1 MSFSDSTRP
10 DGRLVTTAAIVHRRL
25 STLRPKLA
33 FDPALKKSAFPR
45 WQQKVRLKLR
55 ELLGLPA
62 KLPAMPRAKRLS
74 DEPRDGYRLQRWEIY
89 PEPGVALP
97 LLVLVPESAVPGVVR
112 SMKGSGSRFPL
123 VMCFPGSEHPKERLA
138 GEPTEYKG
146 GERFLAREDMARQL
160 VRRGFVAVAM
170 DNLGTCELLDPRAKH
185 WMRQSLHLMW
195 MGTSYEGMAM
205 LHRLQAMRFAC
216 ALECVD
222 AKRVAVCGHSLGAK
236 PALMLG
242 VLGPLYAS
250 QGVGVPRAVVW
261 NDFLGPWRR
270 QMTVRNVDAFAPW
283 HIVPGMIGW
292 MDYMDL
298 HCAVAPT
305 PLLVTEGGR
314 SEDIELVRAA
324 HRLAGSPR
332 GFEISYMPNFRKA
345 SARKWD
351 RKPVPDPMPEGEYG
365 KYHNFDGDHYFKG
378 DVAVPWLERVMKA

>member
-10 DGRLVTTAAIVHRRL
+10 DGRLVATAAIVHQRL

-33 FDPALKKSAFPR
+33 FDPAMKASAFPR
-45 WQQKVRLKLR
+45 WRAKVRLKLR

-62 KLPAMPRAKRLS
+62 KLPAMPAAKRLS

-97 LLVLVPESAVPGVVR
+97 LLVLVPEPNPASA
-112 SMKGSGSRFPL
+112 KKSRAGTAGRPL
-123 VMCFPGSEHPKERLA
+123 VMCFPGSDHPKELLA
-138 GEPTEYKG
+138 GEPTSHKG
-146 GERFLAREDMARQL
+146 GEAFRERNDMARQL
-160 VRRGFVAVAM
+160 VKRGFVAVAM
-170 DNLGTCELLDPRAKH
+170 DNPGTCELLDPRAKH

-195 MGTSYEGMAM
+195 MGSSYESLTM
-205 LHRLQAMRFAC
+205 LHRLQALRFAC
-216 ALECVD
+216 ALESVD
-222 AKRVAVCGHSLGAK
+222 RRRVSACGHSLGAK
-236 PALMLG
+236 SALMLG
-242 VLGPLYAS
+242 VLAPLYAG
-250 QGVGVPRAVVW
+250 QGVAEPRAVVW

-283 HIVPGMIGW
+283 HIVPGMIRW

-314 SEDIELVRAA
+314 SEDIAVVRAA

-332 GFEISYMPNFRKA
+332 GFAVSYMPNFRKA
-345 SARKWD
+345 SARKFD
-351 RKPVPDPMPEGEYG
+351 RTPVPDPMPEGEYG

-378 DVAVPWLERVMKA
+378 EVAVSWLERVMKG